1 MQATE
6 ARLALTEAYVDLYP
20 AEVSRLLESAPLE
33 EIVRFLESQERTR
46 AGAILQRLTGH
57 LAAQCLERLSDDALR
72 GVLDALDPGASAAL
86 LGQVD
91 EDGVERVLAALDT
104 RLAAELR
111 ELMSYPQ
118 DSAGHLMD
126 TRLLT
131 LRRDMTVKEALTRI
145 RAAPG
150 RRGDEVILTGESG
163 EFVAVVPLSELVF
176 ARPEAH
182 LEQLAARQPPAVHA
196 LAPREE
202 VVTLLTAGGPRLLPV
217 VDVHGR
223 LLGVIRQEGL
233 VKAVQEEAA
242 ADLSAMVG
250 ASKEERALSSPLFA
264 VRKRL
269 PWLNINLLTAF
280 LAASVV
286 GLFEDTIAQF
296 TALAVLLPVVA
307 GQSGNTGAQALA
319 VVMRGLA
326 LREIRVRHWAPV
338 LGKEALAGAL
348 NGFGIAA
355 VTALGV
361 YLWSRSWG
369 LCLVIALAMVLSMMI
384 AAVSGAAV
392 PLLLTLM
399 RQDPAQSA
407 SIVLTTITDV
417 MGFFSFLGLATL
429 FSTLL

>member
-131 LRRDMTVKEALTRI
+131 LRGDMTVKEALTRI
-145 RAAPG
+145 RAAPD